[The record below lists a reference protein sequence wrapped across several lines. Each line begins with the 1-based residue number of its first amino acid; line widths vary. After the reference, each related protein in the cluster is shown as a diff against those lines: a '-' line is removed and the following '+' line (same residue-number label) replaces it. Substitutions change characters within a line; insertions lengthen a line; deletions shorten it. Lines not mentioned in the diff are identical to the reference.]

1 MSPELLPYQH
11 VLVES
16 ICKDISIKEREIS
29 ERAANVSKKDAADLR
44 FYLNI

>member
-11 VLVES
+11 LLVE
-16 ICKDISIKEREIS
+16 KISKQISQKEREINQK
-29 ERAANVSKKDAADLR
+29 AAAATKKEKADLR